1 MAGRN
6 EDIPAAVS
14 QLRHSHLDGVPH
26 VRDLHLGAYT
36 PSSPPREWGLVP
48 VPASGTAQFIT
59 PPYALEMCLHLPVGV
74 HYYRACSGA
83 DPWPRNV
90 LSLVGAVHCVQV
102 TGSHQL
108 QLCRK
113 GLPPTSFILPEHHHV
128 VLPQSLHSRVSIT
141 ATGLTRA
148 SVLAIAATYHHRHL
162 RKWVRGLPCALPAA
176 VDRKLTQHSTAA
188 GSCPGPPPTGH
199 VSPRPDMMTLNVQMS
214 LRPKLRALDVLV
226 CECQYPLTLHVQEAG
241 PLIIQRVHPLYHA
254 IQAPARVAG
263 GCATLLYRT
272 PDLVVT
278 SHSAHPSGRALVT
291 HFTMAGVTH
300 CHANVYLPADG
311 NLDTLQEI
319 LDWVYPY
326 LLLTPA
332 RVVVLTGDLNANCRW
347 VSHLPVSP
355 ASLCDLVLP
364 TLTRLGMRRL
374 RPLAEAPTWVSP
386 QGFAGALD
394 HIFLRTPSEAAQTTE
409 VRSDSSFPSDHLPVT
424 ATLHDLPPAPQLVC
438 PSKKGRF
445 PIPREPLASQ
455 LRTLNDTFRAELATP
470 PPGAPEAQPRYTEVT
485 SALYAAATAAYG
497 PPVPSQPVPSTVRV
511 HVTNL
516 QRYTLAYP
524 DWASQSSHLVE
535 VARLKERV
543 RAAWDVLLL
552 EKDVGLA
559 PLPAAPGQPTK
570 VDYRRTLGAR
580 YVPPADPV
588 YVVGVPVPLH
598 QQAAVAL
605 DQLRQRHLA
614 PLEALS
620 LARVRTITGWEG
632 RPLGPPPN
640 ATTANLRAIIRRA
653 AATVPYHDLL
663 EYRLFGQL
671 EDAQFATIVSLI
683 NSILRG
689 VPVPQAHSAD
699 FINLPKKTP
708 HGPIANGRPLTN
720 LATIWKLTAALIKDH
735 YQPRLVQN
743 GILPPYQF
751 GMSPHCSSVELLR
764 VLHDVWWD
772 RWRRRLEAWVLS
784 DDVRHAYGSINH
796 TTEYAVLTAA
806 GISPADAATL
816 QHHDRALEVH
826 MGGADGRSPSST
838 RLGAGTGQGC
848 PVSGMKYCIYGEVR
862 GHEACRSVPPTDT
875 PAGPLNRV
883 LLMDDT
889 QWLPGDR
896 CHLPALASGIERAGR
911 LTNLHSDPTKT
922 VLIGTDMRDGQ
933 VYFLNDTVYLNG
945 HPVRCATSQDYVRV
959 LGRHALPHLFHPVDS
974 RRLFS
979 GTRAACRALRAPR
992 LPAHYPLAMYT
1003 AKCHGTVNWF
1013 TSVRPPSYGALRVL
1027 DAMTA
1032 SAMRATAGWTLSA
1045 SAHFLREVP
1054 EGGVGIPP
1062 APVVGFTNFFGVYIR
1077 HLNHPNSLV
1086 CRSTR
1091 HGLLTALWRFHPS
1104 QPCLTPELGLRC
1116 TAHPTD
1122 HDLFVALC
1130 HRCDIAIHLP
1140 PDSHLPH
1147 HTPHVLALSSP
1158 GLEVQ
1163 DTHAW
1168 MLAGHRSTEDAR
1180 RKGWP
1185 RASPRPTPP
1194 VGTVPPVRRCQAV
1207 TATVPTFSWLPENYG
1222 ILHDASWCPK
1232 TRRCGGAVAVFCP
1245 VTLRYQVYPVPI
1257 PLRLDNA
1264 YTAELYTAWVALTAK
1279 GPSADPAIGFRSGA
1293 WHFADCKGYIT
1304 AQEGRREPE
1313 DSLQGDLIR
1322 SCRDMAHGH
1331 APPHHLY
1338 SHIAGTWLDTLLD
1351 RVDEAAGQA
1360 ADTCPDAVGWLGP
1373 LQQPRVCFSHAGLQV
1388 HDAVPHARRALLASH
1403 HAFSAS
1409 PPPQRRPDLNEYAN
1423 IVSHGLVTWGDHLTV
1438 TGIRLSLFPPRDTS
1452 CPLCTMPASGDH
1464 ILSCPLDPLIRAHY
1478 HRWLAARLSQR
1489 CHAWRHCTPTAWG
1502 TLVLW
1507 GDEPFILAVDG
1518 SPAHHTIATYTVGR
1532 LGAISTPHRD
1542 ALLHRGLRPARLR
1555 RLLCDVVLTTV
1566 LLHKRHAVP
1575 VLPLADHLSP
1585 LPRAPVNQSLASN
1598 PPPEWYHVAN
1608 WAPTPGSGR
1617 WPAWDVLLGLWL
1629 SGDLLLV
1636 PKVKSVIS
1644 TRSRHS
1650 PYRVLYVYNGSNQIP
1665 PTMWQEIE
1673 QNPHDVII
1681 LDSLGRHGLAP
1692 HLPGRRRLWAIHYG
1706 GNGRSLEAG
1715 LCGDVIPSWCAALHS
1730 AFSAILT
1737 AASQGPRT
1745 VFKDM
1750 QVAMGRP
1757 APWPCPRP

>member
-6 EDIPAAVS
+6 EDITDGVS

-48 VPASGTAQFIT
+48 VPAPGTAQFIP

-83 DPWPRNV
+83 DPWPRDV

-102 TGSHQL
+102 AGSHQL

-162 RKWVRGLPCALPAA
+162 RKWVRGLPRALPAA

-188 GSCPGPPPTGH
+188 GSCPGPPLAGH
-199 VSPRPDMMTLNVQMS
+199 VSPRPDVMTLNVQMS

-226 CECQYPLTLHVQEAG
+226 RECQYPLTLHVQEAG
-241 PLIIQRVHPLYHA
+241 PLIIQRVHPLYHT

-263 GCATLLYRT
+263 GCATLLYKT
-272 PDLVVT
+272 PDLAVT

-300 CHANVYLPADG
+300 CHANVYFPADG

-332 RVVVLTGDLNANCRW
+332 RVVVLTGDLNANWRW
-347 VSHLPVSP
+347 VSHRPVSP

-364 TLTRLGMRRL
+364 TLARLGMRRL

-386 QGFAGALD
+386 QGFVGALD
-394 HIFLRTPSEAAQTTE
+394 HIFLRTPSEAAHTTE
-409 VRSDSSFPSDHLPVT
+409 VRSDSSFPCDHLPVT

-445 PIPREPLASQ
+445 PIPREPVASQ
-455 LRTLNDTFRAELATP
+455 LRTLNDTFRAELTTP
-470 PPGAPEAQPRYTEVT
+470 PPGAPHAQPRYTEVT

-497 PPVPSQPVPSTVRV
+497 PPVPSQPVPSTIHV
-511 HVTNL
+511 HVANL

-535 VARLKERV
+535 VARLKERI

-640 ATTANLRAIIRRA
+640 ATIANLRAIIRRA

-671 EDAQFATIVSLI
+671 EDAQFATIVDLI

-720 LATIWKLTAALIKDH
+720 LATIWKLTAALIEDH
-735 YQPRLVQN
+735 YQPRLVQG

-772 RWRRRLEAWVLS
+772 RWRRHLEAWVLS

-862 GHEACRSVPPTDT
+862 GHEACRSVPPADT

-922 VLIGTDMRDGQ
+922 VLVGTDMRDGQ
-933 VYFLNDTVYLNG
+933 VHFLNDTVYLNG

-974 RRLFS
+974 TRLFS
-979 GTRAACRALRAPR
+979 GTRAACRALRAPQ
-992 LPAHYPLAMYT
+992 LPAHYPLAMYA
-1003 AKCHGTVNWF
+1003 AKCHGTANWF

-1032 SAMRATAGWTLSA
+1032 SAMRATAGWALSA
-1045 SAHFLREVP
+1045 SAHFLRGVP

-1062 APVVGFTNFFGVYIR
+1062 APVIGFANFFGVYIR
-1077 HLNHPNSLV
+1077 HLNHPNPLV

-1104 QPCLTPELGLRC
+1104 QPCLTSELGLRC

-1122 HDLFVALC
+1122 HDLFVAVC
-1130 HRCDIAIHLP
+1130 HQCDIAIHLP
-1140 PDSHLPH
+1140 PDSHLPR

-1168 MLAGHRSTEDAR
+1168 MLAGHRSAEDAR

-1194 VGTVPPVRRCQAV
+1194 VGT
-1207 TATVPTFSWLPENYG
+1207 
-1222 ILHDASWCPK
+1222 
-1232 TRRCGGAVAVFCP
+1232 
-1245 VTLRYQVYPVPI
+1245 
-1257 PLRLDNA
+1257 
-1264 YTAELYTAWVALTAK
+1264 
-1279 GPSADPAIGFRSGA
+1279 
-1293 WHFADCKGYIT
+1293 
-1304 AQEGRREPE
+1304 
-1313 DSLQGDLIR
+1313 
-1322 SCRDMAHGH
+1322 
-1331 APPHHLY
+1331 APP
-1338 SHIAGTWLDTLLD
+1338 G
-1351 RVDEAAGQA
+1351 
-1360 ADTCPDAVGWLGP
+1360 
-1373 LQQPRVCFSHAGLQV
+1373 
-1388 HDAVPHARRALLASH
+1388 
-1403 HAFSAS
+1403 
-1409 PPPQRRPDLNEYAN
+1409 
-1423 IVSHGLVTWGDHLTV
+1423 
-1438 TGIRLSLFPPRDTS
+1438 
-1452 CPLCTMPASGDH
+1452 
-1464 ILSCPLDPLIRAHY
+1464 
-1478 HRWLAARLSQR
+1478 
-1489 CHAWRHCTPTAWG
+1489 
-1502 TLVLW
+1502 
-1507 GDEPFILAVDG
+1507 
-1518 SPAHHTIATYTVGR
+1518 
-1532 LGAISTPHRD
+1532 
-1542 ALLHRGLRPARLR
+1542 
-1555 RLLCDVVLTTV
+1555 
-1566 LLHKRHAVP
+1566 
-1575 VLPLADHLSP
+1575 
-1585 LPRAPVNQSLASN
+1585 
-1598 PPPEWYHVAN
+1598 
-1608 WAPTPGSGR
+1608 
-1617 WPAWDVLLGLWL
+1617 
-1629 SGDLLLV
+1629 
-1636 PKVKSVIS
+1636 
-1644 TRSRHS
+1644 
-1650 PYRVLYVYNGSNQIP
+1650 
-1665 PTMWQEIE
+1665 
-1673 QNPHDVII
+1673 
-1681 LDSLGRHGLAP
+1681 
-1692 HLPGRRRLWAIHYG
+1692 
-1706 GNGRSLEAG
+1706 
-1715 LCGDVIPSWCAALHS
+1715 
-1730 AFSAILT
+1730 
-1737 AASQGPRT
+1737 
-1745 VFKDM
+1745 
-1750 QVAMGRP
+1750 
-1757 APWPCPRP
+1757 

>member
-6 EDIPAAVS
+6 EDIPDAVS
-14 QLRHSHLDGVPH
+14 QLRHSHLDVVPH

-48 VPASGTAQFIT
+48 VPAPGTAQFIT

-83 DPWPRNV
+83 DPWPRDV

-102 TGSHQL
+102 AGSHQL

-128 VLPQSLHSRVSIT
+128 VLPQSLHSRVCIT

-148 SVLAIAATYHHRHL
+148 SVLVIAATYHHRHL
-162 RKWVRGLPCALPAA
+162 GKWVRGLPRALPPA

-188 GSCPGPPPTGH
+188 GSCPGTPLTGH
-199 VSPRPDMMTLNVQMS
+199 VSPRPDVMTLNVRMS

-226 CECQYPLTLHVQEAG
+226 RECQYPLALHVQEAG

-291 HFTMAGVTH
+291 HFTMAGVTN

-311 NLDTLQEI
+311 NLDTLQEV

-326 LLLTPA
+326 PSLTPA
-332 RVVVLTGDLNANCRW
+332 RVVVLTGDLNANCSW
-347 VSHLPVSP
+347 VSHPPVSP
-355 ASLCDLVLP
+355 ASLCDLILP
-364 TLTRLGMRRL
+364 TLTLLGMRRL
-374 RPLAEAPTWVSP
+374 RPLAKAPTWVSP

-394 HIFLRTPSEAAQTTE
+394 HIFPRAPSEAAHTTE
-409 VRSDSSFPSDHLPVT
+409 VRSDSSFASDHLPVT
-424 ATLHDLPPAPQLVC
+424 ATLHDLPPTPQLVC

-455 LRTLNDTFRAELATP
+455 PRTFNDTFRAELTTP
-470 PPGAPEAQPRYTEVT
+470 PPGALQTQPRYTEVT

-497 PPVPSQPVPSTVRV
+497 PPVPSQPVPLTIRV

-535 VARLKERV
+535 VACLKERI

-559 PLPAAPGQPTK
+559 PVPAAPGKPTK

-620 LARVRTITGWEG
+620 LAHVRTITGWEG
-632 RPLGPPPN
+632 RPLGPPPS
-640 ATTANLRAIIRRA
+640 ATIANLRAIIRQA

-671 EDAQFATIVSLI
+671 EDARFATIVDLI

-689 VPVPQAHSAD
+689 LPVPQAHSAD

-720 LATIWKLTAALIKDH
+720 LATIWKLTAALIKDQ
-735 YQPRLVQN
+735 YQPRLVQG

-806 GISPADAATL
+806 GISQADAATL

-826 MGGADGRSPSST
+826 MGGADGRSPSSN

-922 VLIGTDMRDGQ
+922 VLVGTDMRVSQ

-959 LGRHALPHLFHPVDS
+959 LGRHALPDLFHPVDS
-974 RRLFS
+974 RGLFS

-992 LPAHYPLAMYT
+992 LPAHYSLAMYT

-1032 SAMRATAGWTLSA
+1032 SAMRATAGWALSA

-1062 APVVGFTNFFGVYIR
+1062 APVVGFANFFGIYIR
-1077 HLNHPNSLV
+1077 HLNHPNPLV

-1122 HDLFVALC
+1122 HDLLVALC
-1130 HRCDIAIHLP
+1130 HQHEIAIHLP
-1140 PDSHLPH
+1140 PDCHLPH
-1147 HTPHVLALSSP
+1147 HAPHVLALSSP

-1194 VGTVPPVRRCQAV
+1194 VGTTPPVRRCQAV

-1264 YTAELYTAWVALTAK
+1264 YTAELYTAWVALTAR

-1331 APPHHLY
+1331 APPPSPLFPYRRHLARCPAGPGRRGGRASCRHLPRRRGMARPPTTTPRLLLPRGPPGPRRRDPRAPRLAHLPPRLLCIPPASAQPRPQRVRQRRQPRPHHMGGPPHGHRHPPLPVPPEGR
-1338 SHIAGTWLDTLLD
+1338 AL
-1351 RVDEAAGQA
+1351 
-1360 ADTCPDAVGWLGP
+1360 PP
-1373 LQQPRVCFSHAGLQV
+1373 LQH
-1388 HDAVPHARRALLASH
+1388 
-1403 HAFSAS
+1403 
-1409 PPPQRRPDLNEYAN
+1409 
-1423 IVSHGLVTWGDHLTV
+1423 
-1438 TGIRLSLFPPRDTS
+1438 
-1452 CPLCTMPASGDH
+1452 
-1464 ILSCPLDPLIRAHY
+1464 
-1478 HRWLAARLSQR
+1478 
-1489 CHAWRHCTPTAWG
+1489 
-1502 TLVLW
+1502 
-1507 GDEPFILAVDG
+1507 
-1518 SPAHHTIATYTVGR
+1518 
-1532 LGAISTPHRD
+1532 
-1542 ALLHRGLRPARLR
+1542 ARLR
-1555 RLLCDVVLTTV
+1555 GP
-1566 LLHKRHAVP
+1566 H
-1575 VLPLADHLSP
+1575 PLIPARPAHPRP
-1585 LPRAPVNQSLASN
+1585 LPSVACSPTLSEVPCLAPLYA
-1598 PPPEWYHVAN
+1598 HC
-1608 WAPTPGSGR
+1608 
-1617 WPAWDVLLGLWL
+1617 LGLPRPFGGTSRSYWL
-1629 SGDLLLV
+1629 WMAPRPTTPSQPTLLV
-1636 PKVKSVIS
+1636 VSEPSPRHTGMPCCTEVCILRVSV
-1644 TRSRHS
+1644 
-1650 PYRVLYVYNGSNQIP
+1650 
-1665 PTMWQEIE
+1665 
-1673 QNPHDVII
+1673 
-1681 LDSLGRHGLAP
+1681 A
-1692 HLPGRRRLWAIHYG
+1692 
-1706 GNGRSLEAG
+1706 
-1715 LCGDVIPSWCAALHS
+1715 CAATS
-1730 AFSAILT
+1730 FSLPSSYISGTRCPSYLLPT
-1737 AASQGPRT
+1737 TSP
-1745 VFKDM
+1745 
-1750 QVAMGRP
+1750 
-1757 APWPCPRP
+1757 PCRGSP

>member
-14 QLRHSHLDGVPH
+14 QLRHSHLDGVPY

-148 SVLAIAATYHHRHL
+148 SVLAMAATYHHRHL

-188 GSCPGPPPTGH
+188 SSCPGPPPTGH
-199 VSPRPDMMTLNVQMS
+199 VSPRPDVMTLNVQMS

-226 CECQYPLTLHVQEAG
+226 RECQYPLTLHVQEAG
-241 PLIIQRVHPLYHA
+241 PQIIQRVHPLYHT
-254 IQAPARVAG
+254 IQAPARIAG

-278 SHSAHPSGRALVT
+278 GHSAHPSGRALVT

-311 NLDTLQEI
+311 NLDTLQEV

-394 HIFLRTPSEAAQTTE
+394 HIFLRAPSEAAHTTE

-455 LRTLNDTFRAELATP
+455 LRTLNDTFRAELAAP
-470 PPGAPEAQPRYTEVT
+470 PPGAPAAQPRYTEVT
-485 SALYAAATAAYG
+485 SALYTAATAAYG

-535 VARLKERV
+535 VARLKERI

-620 LARVRTITGWEG
+620 LARVRTITGWEE
-632 RPLGPPPN
+632 RPLGPPPI

-671 EDAQFATIVSLI
+671 EDAQFAAIVSLI

-708 HGPIANGRPLTN
+708 HGPIANGHDMEAHGCPHQRPLP
-720 LATIWKLTAALIKDH
+720 APPGPERHPAALPVRDV
-735 YQPRLVQN
+735 PAL
-743 GILPPYQF
+743 
-751 GMSPHCSSVELLR
+751 LLR
-764 VLHDVWWD
+764 
-772 RWRRRLEAWVLS
+772 
-784 DDVRHAYGSINH
+784 G
-796 TTEYAVLTAA
+796 
-806 GISPADAATL
+806 AT
-816 QHHDRALEVH
+816 
-826 MGGADGRSPSST
+826 
-838 RLGAGTGQGC
+838 
-848 PVSGMKYCIYGEVR
+848 
-862 GHEACRSVPPTDT
+862 
-875 PAGPLNRV
+875 
-883 LLMDDT
+883 
-889 QWLPGDR
+889 
-896 CHLPALASGIERAGR
+896 
-911 LTNLHSDPTKT
+911 
-922 VLIGTDMRDGQ
+922 
-933 VYFLNDTVYLNG
+933 
-945 HPVRCATSQDYVRV
+945 
-959 LGRHALPHLFHPVDS
+959 
-974 RRLFS
+974 
-979 GTRAACRALRAPR
+979 
-992 LPAHYPLAMYT
+992 
-1003 AKCHGTVNWF
+1003 
-1013 TSVRPPSYGALRVL
+1013 
-1027 DAMTA
+1027 
-1032 SAMRATAGWTLSA
+1032 
-1045 SAHFLREVP
+1045 
-1054 EGGVGIPP
+1054 
-1062 APVVGFTNFFGVYIR
+1062 
-1077 HLNHPNSLV
+1077 
-1086 CRSTR
+1086 
-1091 HGLLTALWRFHPS
+1091 
-1104 QPCLTPELGLRC
+1104 
-1116 TAHPTD
+1116 
-1122 HDLFVALC
+1122 
-1130 HRCDIAIHLP
+1130 
-1140 PDSHLPH
+1140 
-1147 HTPHVLALSSP
+1147 
-1158 GLEVQ
+1158 
-1163 DTHAW
+1163 
-1168 MLAGHRSTEDAR
+1168 
-1180 RKGWP
+1180 
-1185 RASPRPTPP
+1185 PRPT
-1194 VGTVPPVRRCQAV
+1194 RCMV
-1207 TATVPTFSWLPENYG
+1207 
-1222 ILHDASWCPK
+1222 
-1232 TRRCGGAVAVFCP
+1232 
-1245 VTLRYQVYPVPI
+1245 
-1257 PLRLDNA
+1257 
-1264 YTAELYTAWVALTAK
+1264 
-1279 GPSADPAIGFRSGA
+1279 
-1293 WHFADCKGYIT
+1293 
-1304 AQEGRREPE
+1304 
-1313 DSLQGDLIR
+1313 
-1322 SCRDMAHGH
+1322 
-1331 APPHHLY
+1331 
-1338 SHIAGTWLDTLLD
+1338 
-1351 RVDEAAGQA
+1351 
-1360 ADTCPDAVGWLGP
+1360 GP
-1373 LQQPRVCFSHAGLQV
+1373 LAQ
-1388 HDAVPHARRALLASH
+1388 
-1403 HAFSAS
+1403 
-1409 PPPQRRPDLNEYAN
+1409 
-1423 IVSHGLVTWGDHLTV
+1423 
-1438 TGIRLSLFPPRDTS
+1438 
-1452 CPLCTMPASGDH
+1452 
-1464 ILSCPLDPLIRAHY
+1464 
-1478 HRWLAARLSQR
+1478 
-1489 CHAWRHCTPTAWG
+1489 TP
-1502 TLVLW
+1502 
-1507 GDEPFILAVDG
+1507 
-1518 SPAHHTIATYTVGR
+1518 
-1532 LGAISTPHRD
+1532 
-1542 ALLHRGLRPARLR
+1542 
-1555 RLLCDVVLTTV
+1555 
-1566 LLHKRHAVP
+1566 
-1575 VLPLADHLSP
+1575 
-1585 LPRAPVNQSLASN
+1585 
-1598 PPPEWYHVAN
+1598 
-1608 WAPTPGSGR
+1608 
-1617 WPAWDVLLGLWL
+1617 
-1629 SGDLLLV
+1629 
-1636 PKVKSVIS
+1636 
-1644 TRSRHS
+1644 
-1650 PYRVLYVYNGSNQIP
+1650 
-1665 PTMWQEIE
+1665 
-1673 QNPHDVII
+1673 
-1681 LDSLGRHGLAP
+1681 
-1692 HLPGRRRLWAIHYG
+1692 
-1706 GNGRSLEAG
+1706 
-1715 LCGDVIPSWCAALHS
+1715 
-1730 AFSAILT
+1730 
-1737 AASQGPRT
+1737 
-1745 VFKDM
+1745 
-1750 QVAMGRP
+1750 
-1757 APWPCPRP
+1757 

>member
-6 EDIPAAVS
+6 EDIPDAVS

-36 PSSPPREWGLVP
+36 PSPPPREWGLVP
-48 VPASGTAQFIT
+48 VPAPGTAQFIT

-83 DPWPRNV
+83 DPWPRDV

-102 TGSHQL
+102 AGSHQL

-162 RKWVRGLPCALPAA
+162 RKWVRGLPRALPAA

-188 GSCPGPPPTGH
+188 GSCPGPPLTGH
-199 VSPRPDMMTLNVQMS
+199 VSPRPDVMTVNVQMS

-226 CECQYPLTLHVQEAG
+226 RECQYPLALHVQEAG
-241 PLIIQRVHPLYHA
+241 PLIIQRVHPLYHT

-394 HIFLRTPSEAAQTTE
+394 HIFLRAPSEAAHTTE

-438 PSKKGRF
+438 PSKKGCF

-455 LRTLNDTFRAELATP
+455 LRTLNDTFRAELTTP
-470 PPGAPEAQPRYTEVT
+470 PPGAPHAQPRYTEVT

-497 PPVPSQPVPSTVRV
+497 PPVPSQPVPSTIRV

-535 VARLKERV
+535 VARLKERI

-640 ATTANLRAIIRRA
+640 ATIANLRAIIRRA

-671 EDAQFATIVSLI
+671 EDAQFATIVDLI

-735 YQPRLVQN
+735 YQPRLVQG

-772 RWRRRLEAWVLS
+772 RWRRHLEAWVLS

-848 PVSGMKYCIYGEVR
+848 PVSGMKYCIYGEVL
-862 GHEACRSVPPTDT
+862 GHEACRSVPPANT
-875 PAGPLNRV
+875 PVGPLNRV

-896 CHLPALASGIERAGR
+896 CRLPALADGIERAGR
-911 LTNLHSDPTKT
+911 LTNLHSDPTKI

-933 VYFLNDTVYLNG
+933 VHFLNDTVYLNG

-1032 SAMRATAGWTLSA
+1032 SAMRATAGWALSA

-1062 APVVGFTNFFGVYIR
+1062 APVVGFANFFGVYIR
-1077 HLNHPNSLV
+1077 HLNHPNPLV

-1122 HDLFVALC
+1122 HDMFVALC

-1140 PDSHLPH
+1140 PDDHLPH

-1158 GLEVQ
+1158 GLEVE

-1194 VGTVPPVRRCQAV
+1194 VGTAPPVRRCQAV

-1257 PLRLDNA
+1257 PLRRDNA
-1264 YTAELYTAWVALTAK
+1264 YTAELYTAWVALTAR
-1279 GPSADPAIGFRSGA
+1279 GPSADPAFGFRSGA

-1322 SCRDMAHGH
+1322 TCRDMAHGH
-1331 APPHHLY
+1331 APPRHLY
-1338 SHIAGTWLDTLLD
+1338 SHIAGTRLDALLD
-1351 RVDEAAGQA
+1351 QVDEAAGRA

-1373 LQQPRVCFSHAGLQV
+1373 LQQPRVCFSHADFQV
-1388 HDAVPHARRALLASH
+1388 HDAVPLARRALLASH
-1403 HAFSAS
+1403 HAYSAS
-1409 PPPQRRPDLNEYAN
+1409 PPPQRHPALNEYAN
-1423 IVSHGLVTWGDHLTV
+1423 VVSHGLMTWGDHLTV
-1438 TGIRLSLFPPRDTS
+1438 TGIRLSLSPPRDTPCS
-1452 CPLCTMPASGDH
+1452 LCNMPASGDH
-1464 ILSCPLDPLIRAHY
+1464 ILSCPLAPLNRPLPSVACGPTLSEVPCLAPLYAHCLGHPRPLGGRAVHTGCGWLPGPPHHRNLHY
-1478 HRWLAARLSQR
+1478 WSSRSHLHATQGCPAAQR
-1489 CHAWRHCTPTAWG
+1489 SASCASP
-1502 TLVLW
+1502 
-1507 GDEPFILAVDG
+1507 
-1518 SPAHHTIATYTVGR
+1518 SPA
-1532 LGAISTPHRD
+1532 
-1542 ALLHRGLRPARLR
+1542 LR
-1555 RLLCDVVLTTV
+1555 R
-1566 LLHKRHAVP
+1566 
-1575 VLPLADHLSP
+1575 
-1585 LPRAPVNQSLASN
+1585 
-1598 PPPEWYHVAN
+1598 
-1608 WAPTPGSGR
+1608 
-1617 WPAWDVLLGLWL
+1617 
-1629 SGDLLLV
+1629 
-1636 PKVKSVIS
+1636 
-1644 TRSRHS
+1644 RSH
-1650 PYRVLYVYNGSNQIP
+1650 YRP
-1665 PTMWQEIE
+1665 PT
-1673 QNPHDVII
+1673 
-1681 LDSLGRHGLAP
+1681 
-1692 HLPGRRRLWAIHYG
+1692 
-1706 GNGRSLEAG
+1706 
-1715 LCGDVIPSWCAALHS
+1715 
-1730 AFSAILT
+1730 
-1737 AASQGPRT
+1737 
-1745 VFKDM
+1745 
-1750 QVAMGRP
+1750 
-1757 APWPCPRP
+1757 

>member
-48 VPASGTAQFIT
+48 VPAPGTAQLIT

-199 VSPRPDMMTLNVQMS
+199 VSPRPDVMTLNVQMS

-226 CECQYPLTLHVQEAG
+226 RECQYPLALHVQEAG
-241 PLIIQRVHPLYHA
+241 PLIIQRVHPLYHT

-278 SHSAHPSGRALVT
+278 SHNAHPSGRALVT

-311 NLDTLQEI
+311 NPDTLQEI

-386 QGFAGALD
+386 QGFAGTLD
-394 HIFLRTPSEAAQTTE
+394 HIFLRAPSEAAHTTE

-455 LRTLNDTFRAELATP
+455 LRTLNDTFRAELAAP
-470 PPGAPEAQPRYTEVT
+470 PPGAPQAQPRYTEVT

-524 DWASQSSHLVE
+524 DWASHSSHLVE
-535 VARLKERV
+535 VARLKERI

-689 VPVPQAHSAD
+689 VPVP
-699 FINLPKKTP
+699 
-708 HGPIANGRPLTN
+708 
-720 LATIWKLTAALIKDH
+720 
-735 YQPRLVQN
+735 
-743 GILPPYQF
+743 
-751 GMSPHCSSVELLR
+751 
-764 VLHDVWWD
+764 
-772 RWRRRLEAWVLS
+772 
-784 DDVRHAYGSINH
+784 
-796 TTEYAVLTAA
+796 
-806 GISPADAATL
+806 
-816 QHHDRALEVH
+816 
-826 MGGADGRSPSST
+826 
-838 RLGAGTGQGC
+838 
-848 PVSGMKYCIYGEVR
+848 
-862 GHEACRSVPPTDT
+862 
-875 PAGPLNRV
+875 
-883 LLMDDT
+883 
-889 QWLPGDR
+889 
-896 CHLPALASGIERAGR
+896 
-911 LTNLHSDPTKT
+911 
-922 VLIGTDMRDGQ
+922 
-933 VYFLNDTVYLNG
+933 
-945 HPVRCATSQDYVRV
+945 
-959 LGRHALPHLFHPVDS
+959 
-974 RRLFS
+974 
-979 GTRAACRALRAPR
+979 
-992 LPAHYPLAMYT
+992 
-1003 AKCHGTVNWF
+1003 
-1013 TSVRPPSYGALRVL
+1013 
-1027 DAMTA
+1027 
-1032 SAMRATAGWTLSA
+1032 
-1045 SAHFLREVP
+1045 
-1054 EGGVGIPP
+1054 
-1062 APVVGFTNFFGVYIR
+1062 
-1077 HLNHPNSLV
+1077 
-1086 CRSTR
+1086 
-1091 HGLLTALWRFHPS
+1091 
-1104 QPCLTPELGLRC
+1104 
-1116 TAHPTD
+1116 
-1122 HDLFVALC
+1122 
-1130 HRCDIAIHLP
+1130 
-1140 PDSHLPH
+1140 
-1147 HTPHVLALSSP
+1147 
-1158 GLEVQ
+1158 
-1163 DTHAW
+1163 
-1168 MLAGHRSTEDAR
+1168 
-1180 RKGWP
+1180 
-1185 RASPRPTPP
+1185 
-1194 VGTVPPVRRCQAV
+1194 
-1207 TATVPTFSWLPENYG
+1207 
-1222 ILHDASWCPK
+1222 
-1232 TRRCGGAVAVFCP
+1232 
-1245 VTLRYQVYPVPI
+1245 
-1257 PLRLDNA
+1257 
-1264 YTAELYTAWVALTAK
+1264 
-1279 GPSADPAIGFRSGA
+1279 
-1293 WHFADCKGYIT
+1293 
-1304 AQEGRREPE
+1304 
-1313 DSLQGDLIR
+1313 
-1322 SCRDMAHGH
+1322 
-1331 APPHHLY
+1331 
-1338 SHIAGTWLDTLLD
+1338 
-1351 RVDEAAGQA
+1351 
-1360 ADTCPDAVGWLGP
+1360 
-1373 LQQPRVCFSHAGLQV
+1373 
-1388 HDAVPHARRALLASH
+1388 
-1403 HAFSAS
+1403 
-1409 PPPQRRPDLNEYAN
+1409 
-1423 IVSHGLVTWGDHLTV
+1423 
-1438 TGIRLSLFPPRDTS
+1438 
-1452 CPLCTMPASGDH
+1452 
-1464 ILSCPLDPLIRAHY
+1464 
-1478 HRWLAARLSQR
+1478 
-1489 CHAWRHCTPTAWG
+1489 
-1502 TLVLW
+1502 
-1507 GDEPFILAVDG
+1507 
-1518 SPAHHTIATYTVGR
+1518 
-1532 LGAISTPHRD
+1532 
-1542 ALLHRGLRPARLR
+1542 
-1555 RLLCDVVLTTV
+1555 
-1566 LLHKRHAVP
+1566 
-1575 VLPLADHLSP
+1575 
-1585 LPRAPVNQSLASN
+1585 
-1598 PPPEWYHVAN
+1598 
-1608 WAPTPGSGR
+1608 
-1617 WPAWDVLLGLWL
+1617 
-1629 SGDLLLV
+1629 
-1636 PKVKSVIS
+1636 
-1644 TRSRHS
+1644 
-1650 PYRVLYVYNGSNQIP
+1650 
-1665 PTMWQEIE
+1665 
-1673 QNPHDVII
+1673 
-1681 LDSLGRHGLAP
+1681 
-1692 HLPGRRRLWAIHYG
+1692 
-1706 GNGRSLEAG
+1706 
-1715 LCGDVIPSWCAALHS
+1715 
-1730 AFSAILT
+1730 
-1737 AASQGPRT
+1737 
-1745 VFKDM
+1745 
-1750 QVAMGRP
+1750 
-1757 APWPCPRP
+1757 

>member
-1 MAGRN
+1 M
-6 EDIPAAVS
+6 
-14 QLRHSHLDGVPH
+14 
-26 VRDLHLGAYT
+26 
-36 PSSPPREWGLVP
+36 PPQ
-48 VPASGTAQFIT
+48 GTAQFIT
-59 PPYALEMCLHLPVGV
+59 PPYALEMCLHLPLGV

-83 DPWPRNV
+83 DPWPRDV

-102 TGSHQL
+102 AGSHQL

-148 SVLAIAATYHHRHL
+148 SVLAIAARYHHRHL
-162 RKWVRGLPCALPAA
+162 RKWVRGLPRVLPAA
-176 VDRKLTQHSTAA
+176 VDRKLTRHSTAA
-188 GSCPGPPPTGH
+188 GSCPGPPLTGH
-199 VSPRPDMMTLNVQMS
+199 VSPRPDVMTLNVQMS

-226 CECQYPLTLHVQEAG
+226 RECQYPLALHVQEAG
-241 PLIIQRVHPLYHA
+241 PLIIQRVHPLYHT

-272 PDLVVT
+272 PDLVLT

-311 NLDTLQEI
+311 NLDTVQEI

-355 ASLCDLVLP
+355 ASLCDLVL
-364 TLTRLGMRRL
+364 L
-374 RPLAEAPTWVSP
+374 
-386 QGFAGALD
+386 
-394 HIFLRTPSEAAQTTE
+394 
-409 VRSDSSFPSDHLPVT
+409 
-424 ATLHDLPPAPQLVC
+424 
-438 PSKKGRF
+438 
-445 PIPREPLASQ
+445 IPREPLASQ
-455 LRTLNDTFRAELATP
+455 LRTLNDTFRAKLTTP
-470 PPGAPEAQPRYTEVT
+470 PPGAPHAQPRYTEVT
-485 SALYAAATAAYG
+485 CALYAAATAAYG
-497 PPVPSQPVPSTVRV
+497 PPVPSQPVPSTIRV

-524 DWASQSSHLVE
+524 DRASQSSHLVE
-535 VARLKERV
+535 VARLKERI
-543 RAAWDVLLL
+543 RAARDVLLL
-552 EKDVGLA
+552 EKHVGLA

-620 LARVRTITGWEG
+620 LAHVRTITGWEG

-640 ATTANLRAIIRRA
+640 ATIANLRTIIRRA

-671 EDAQFATIVSLI
+671 EDAQFATIVDLI

-735 YQPRLVQN
+735 YEPRLVQG

-862 GHEACRSVPPTDT
+862 GHEVCRSVPPADT

-933 VYFLNDTVYLNG
+933 VHFLNDTVYLNG
-945 HPVRCATSQDYVRV
+945 PPVRCATSQDYVRV
-959 LGRHALPHLFHPVDS
+959 LGRHALPHLFHPIDS

-1013 TSVRPPSYGALRVL
+1013 TSVRPPSYRALRVL

-1032 SAMRATAGWTLSA
+1032 SAMRATAGWALSA

-1062 APVVGFTNFFGVYIR
+1062 APVVGFANFFGVYIR
-1077 HLNHPNSLV
+1077 HLNHPNPLV

-1091 HGLLTALWRFHPS
+1091 HGLLTALRRFHPS

-1147 HTPHVLALSSP
+1147 HAPHVLALSSP

-1168 MLAGHRSTEDAR
+1168 MLAGHRCTEDAR

-1194 VGTVPPVRRCQAV
+1194 VGTAPPVRRCQAV
-1207 TATVPTFSWLPENYG
+1207 TATVPTFSWLPKNYG

-1264 YTAELYTAWVALTAK
+1264 YTAELYTAWVALTAR

-1331 APPHHLY
+1331 APPRHLY
-1338 SHIAGTWLDTLLD
+1338 SHIAGTWLDALLD
-1351 RVDEAAGQA
+1351 QVDEAAGRA

-1403 HAFSAS
+1403 HAYSAS
-1409 PPPQRRPDLNEYAN
+1409 PPPQRHPALNEYAN
-1423 IVSHGLVTWGDHLTV
+1423 VVSHGLITRGDHLTV
-1438 TGIRLSLFPPRDTS
+1438 TGIRLSLFPPRDTP
-1452 CPLCTMPASGDH
+1452 CPLCNMPASRDH

-1518 SPAHHTIATYTVGR
+1518 SPAHHTIATYTIGR

-1575 VLPLADHLSP
+1575 VLPLADHFSP
-1585 LPRAPVNQSLASN
+1585 LPRVPVNQSLANN

-1617 WPAWDVLLGLWL
+1617 WPAWDAFLGLWL
-1629 SGDLLLV
+1629 SGDLLLA
-1636 PKVKSVIS
+1636 PKVKSAIS
-1644 TRSRHS
+1644 TRNKRS
-1650 PYRVLYVYNGSNQIP
+1650 PHRVLYVYIEKNQMP
-1665 PTMWQEIE
+1665 PAVRQEIE
-1673 QNPHDVII
+1673 LKAHDVII

-1692 HLPGRRRLWAIHYG
+1692 HLPDRRRLWAIHYG

-1745 VFKDM
+1745 IFKDM
-1750 QVAMGRP
+1750 QVALGRP
-1757 APWPCPRP
+1757 APWPGPHP